1 MAAATDVFV
10 IEMSEMS
17 ETDDFAANGILL
29 TEDSIYNA
37 INTIRYEKKKR
48 PDRDSVF
55 KLINQ
60 EICVSSF
67 DFNKLLDSM
76 IENGSV
82 NIKETSTKGIFFQQ
96 RRYVSR

>member
-17 ETDDFAANGILL
+17 ETDDFAASGILL

-37 INTIRYEKKKR
+37 INTIRHDKKKR

-55 KLINQ
+55 KLIN
-60 EICVSSF
+60 
-67 DFNKLLDSM
+67 
-76 IENGSV
+76 
-82 NIKETSTKGIFFQQ
+82 
-96 RRYVSR
+96 